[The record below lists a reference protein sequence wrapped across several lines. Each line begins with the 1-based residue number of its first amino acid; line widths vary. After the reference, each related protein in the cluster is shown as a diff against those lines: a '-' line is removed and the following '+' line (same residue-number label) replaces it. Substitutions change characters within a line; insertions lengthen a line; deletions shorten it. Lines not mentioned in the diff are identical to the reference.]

1 SNVAGTT
8 SYANKEYNGGY
19 PGYPTSVGGA
29 QMGSNNQNV
38 AGAYEGYGSKANSGG
53 YPGEVAGAYG
63 YSNQNVAGAYEG
75 FGNKGNGYPGAVA

>member
-1 SNVAGTT
+1 
-8 SYANKEYNGGY
+8 
-19 PGYPTSVGGA
+19 

-75 FGNKGNGYPGAVA
+75 FGNKGNGYPGAVAGAEMNGYGQKGEESVAGAYQQNGYP